1 MSMATALREVY
12 LVVVGN
18 RFGLVGF
25 SIILAFALVA
35 LFADSL
41 APYDPY
47 ELVAPPYTPP
57 CDRFPLGT
65 NDIGQDIL
73 SEFIHGAR
81 ISLIVGLTAPFVAS
95 VIGTLL
101 GLVAG
106 YLGGA
111 VDEVIAGAIDV
122 MLALPSLPLIIILA
136 AYLGP
141 SLNNIIL
148 VLAFFG
154 WSGFARI
161 VRAQVL
167 SLRERPYVEA
177 ARAVGAGGFRI
188 MVRHILPHVVPLV
201 IANVVLSATSAILT
215 EAGLSFLGLGDPT
228 VKSWGQI
235 LRRAQVGHAFHQGLW
250 LWVFVPGFGIALLGA
265 GFTLLGIAIEERV
278 NPRLRFSRR

>member
-1 MSMATALREVY
+1 MSSIRREIYYV
-12 LVVVGN
+12 LIAN
-18 RFGLVGF
+18 KFGLVGF

-35 LFADSL
+35 VFADHL

-47 ELVAPPYTPP
+47 EIVAPPYTPP
-57 CDRFPLGT
+57 NERFLLGT

-73 SEFIHGAR
+73 SEFVYGAR
-81 ISLIVGLTAPFVAS
+81 VSLYVGLTAPFIAS
-95 VIGTLL
+95 LIGTML

-106 YLGGA
+106 YLGGV
-111 VDEVIAGAIDV
+111 VDEVVTGTVDV
-122 MLALPSLPLIIILA
+122 MLALPTLPLIIILA
-136 AYLGP
+136 AYIGP
-141 SLNNIIL
+141 SLNNIVL

-177 ARAVGAGGFRI
+177 ARAVGASGFRI
-188 MVRHILPHVVPLV
+188 MVKHILPHVIPLI
-201 IANVVLSATSAILT
+201 IANMVLSATSAILT
-215 EAGLSFLGLGDPT
+215 EAGLSFLGLGDPIA
-228 VKSWGQI
+228 KSWGQI

-250 LWVFVPGFGIALLGA
+250 LWVFVPGMGIALLGA

-278 NPRLRFSRR
+278 NPRLRFSRK

>member
-1 MSMATALREVY
+1 L
-12 LVVVGN
+12 
-18 RFGLVGF
+18 
-25 SIILAFALVA
+25 
-35 LFADSL
+35 
-41 APYDPY
+41 
-47 ELVAPPYTPP
+47 
-57 CDRFPLGT
+57 LGT
-65 NDIGQDIL
+65 NDIGQDIF
-73 SEFIHGAR
+73 SEFIYGAR
-81 ISLIVGLTAPFVAS
+81 VSLFVGLTAPFIAS
-95 VIGTLL
+95 ILGTML
-101 GLVAG
+101 GLIAG
-106 YLGGA
+106 YLGGVA
-111 VDEVIAGAIDV
+111 DEVVTGAIDV

-177 ARAVGAGGFRI
+177 AKAVGAGGFRI
-188 MVRHILPHVVPLV
+188 MVRHILPHVVPLI
-201 IANVVLSATSAILT
+201 IANIVLSATSAILT

-250 LWVFVPGFGIALLGA
+250 LWVFVPGLGIALLGA

-278 NPRLRFSRR
+278 NPRLRFSKR

>member
-1 MSMATALREVY
+1 MASVFKEMYIAI
-12 LVVVGN
+12 VGN
-18 RFGLVGF
+18 KFGLVGL

-35 LFADSL
+35 VFADGL
-41 APYDPY
+41 APYNPY

-57 CDRFPLGT
+57 NERFLLGT
-65 NDIGQDIL
+65 NDIGQDIF
-73 SEFIHGAR
+73 SEFIYGAR
-81 ISLIVGLTAPFVAS
+81 VSLFVGLTAPFIAS
-95 VIGTLL
+95 ILGTML
-101 GLVAG
+101 GLIAG
-106 YLGGA
+106 YLGGVA
-111 VDEVIAGAIDV
+111 DEVITGAIDV

-154 WSGFARI
+154 WSGFARM

-177 ARAVGAGGFRI
+177 AKAVGAGGFRI
-188 MVRHILPHVVPLV
+188 MIRHILPHVVPLI
-201 IANVVLSATSAILT
+201 IANIVLSATSAILT

-250 LWVFVPGFGIALLGA
+250 LWVFVPGLGIALLGA

-278 NPRLRFSRR
+278 NPRLRFSRK

>member
-1 MSMATALREVY
+1 MASILRDIYKV
-12 LVVVGN
+12 LVGN
-18 RFGLVGF
+18 KFGLIGF
-25 SIILAFALVA
+25 STILTFALIAV
-35 LFADSL
+35 FADSL

-57 CDRFPLGT
+57 SEKFLLGT
-65 NDIGQDIL
+65 NDIGQDIF
-73 SEFIHGAR
+73 SEFIYGAR
-81 ISLIVGLTAPFVAS
+81 VSLLVGLTAPFIAS
-95 VIGTLL
+95 ILGTLL
-101 GLVAG
+101 GLIAG
-106 YLGGA
+106 YFGGVADEAVTGA
-111 VDEVIAGAIDV
+111 VDV

-177 ARAVGAGGFRI
+177 AKAVGAGGFRI
-188 MVRHILPHVVPLV
+188 MIRHILPHVVPLI
-201 IANVVLSATSAILT
+201 IANIVLSATSAILT

-250 LWVFVPGFGIALLGA
+250 LWVFVPGLGIALLGA

-278 NPRLRFSRR
+278 NPRLRFSRK

>member
-1 MSMATALREVY
+1 MASILRDIYKV
-12 LVVVGN
+12 LVGN
-18 RFGLVGF
+18 KFGLIGF
-25 SIILAFALVA
+25 SIILTFALIAV
-35 LFADSL
+35 FADSL

-57 CDRFPLGT
+57 SEKFLLGT
-65 NDIGQDIL
+65 NDIGQDIF
-73 SEFIHGAR
+73 SEFIYGAR
-81 ISLIVGLTAPFVAS
+81 ISLSVGLTAPFIAS
-95 VIGTLL
+95 ILGTLL
-101 GLVAG
+101 GLIAG
-106 YLGGA
+106 YFGGVADEAVTGA
-111 VDEVIAGAIDV
+111 VDV

-177 ARAVGAGGFRI
+177 AKAVGAGGFRI
-188 MVRHILPHVVPLV
+188 MIRHILPHVVPLI
-201 IANVVLSATSAILT
+201 IANIVLSATSAILT

-250 LWVFVPGFGIALLGA
+250 LWVFVPGLGIALLGA

-278 NPRLRFSRR
+278 NPRLRFSRK